1 MLEHCVRDE
10 LNRTAL
16 RRIAVMD
23 PLKIKITNFDK
34 LNIAATCEVQNVPN
48 ETAIEM
54 GINLTR
60 HLNISDTIYI
70 GMSSKVLNN
79 VDNFFY
85 SERDDFAEVPPKG
98 FRRLTPGQSVGLKYG
113 ELVISVAKVI
123 KNKNGEVECVE
134 VTAQKSTEAEKVVH

>member
-23 PLKIKITNFDK
+23 PLKIKITNFNDLK
-34 LNIAATCEVQNVPN
+34 ISNTCEVQNVPN
-48 ETAIEM
+48 ETAVAM

-70 GMSSKVLNN
+70 GKTLIIERASF
-79 VDNFFY
+79 NF
-85 SERDDFAEVPPKG
+85 D
-98 FRRLTPGQSVGLKYG
+98 
-113 ELVISVAKVI
+113 
-123 KNKNGEVECVE
+123 
-134 VTAQKSTEAEKVVH
+134 

>member
-23 PLKIKITNFDK
+23 PLKIKITNFNN

-70 GMSSKVLNN
+70 GTSKKHQTVFMFFIQNETILQKFHLRASVVSLQSSLLDSSTASLSFLLQKLSKTKMVKLNAWK
-79 VDNFFY
+79 
-85 SERDDFAEVPPKG
+85 SRPRS
-98 FRRLTPGQSVGLKYG
+98 RRKPRR
-113 ELVISVAKVI
+113 
-123 KNKNGEVECVE
+123 
-134 VTAQKSTEAEKVVH
+134 

>member
-23 PLKIKITNFDK
+23 PLKIKITNFNN

-70 GMSSKVLNN
+70 GTSKKHQTVFMFFLQNETILQKFHLRASVVSLQSSLLDSSTASLSFLLQKLSKTKMVKLNAWK
-79 VDNFFY
+79 
-85 SERDDFAEVPPKG
+85 SRPRS
-98 FRRLTPGQSVGLKYG
+98 RRKPRR
-113 ELVISVAKVI
+113 
-123 KNKNGEVECVE
+123 
-134 VTAQKSTEAEKVVH
+134 